1 MGSSDMGLDTLSLAE
16 VSKPCAKM
24 TAPKMLGPPGFGKIS
39 LAGKAGEHL
48 GEVMAGRLENKVAIV
63 TGGGSGIGRA
73 TCQRFLDE
81 GAKVV
86 IADRNRAG
94 AEATRALLEGGDDT
108 TAVSVVNISDSGQV
122 KQMVDETVS
131 RFGKLD
137 VLVNGAAI
145 LIRTPP
151 LAEVEDID
159 WDLTMD
165 TNLKGLFY
173 CCKYAIPAMI
183 ANGAGSIVNISS
195 MSGVRGV
202 AYSVP
207 YAVSKAGV
215 IHLTKI
221 AAGQYTSQGIRIN
234 CIAPGGIDTPQMR
247 GSTASAEA
255 FQVREGGHPMGR
267 VGHPEEIANL
277 ILWLASDEASY
288 VSGSTYI
295 ADGGSWAT
303 AE

>member
-1 MGSSDMGLDTLSLAE
+1 
-16 VSKPCAKM
+16 
-24 TAPKMLGPPGFGKIS
+24 
-39 LAGKAGEHL
+39 
-48 GEVMAGRLENKVAIV
+48 MAGRLEDKVAIV

-86 IADRNRAG
+86 IADRNRSG
-94 AEATRALLEGGDDT
+94 AEATRALLEGGDEN
-108 TAVSVVNISDSGQV
+108 TAIAEVDVSSAVQV
-122 KQMVDETVS
+122 QAMVDETVA

-137 VLVNGAAI
+137 ILVNGAAI

-151 LAEVEDID
+151 LAEVEEID

-173 CCKYAIPAMI
+173 CCKYAIPPMI
-183 ANGAGSIVNISS
+183 DNGAGSIVNIAS
-195 MSGVRGV
+195 MSGVRGA

-215 IHLTKI
+215 IHLTKV
-221 AAGQYTSQGIRIN
+221 AAGQYTSQGVRIN

-247 GSTASAEA
+247 GSTASAEN
-255 FQVREGGHPMGR
+255 FQGREDGHPMGR
-267 VGHPEEIANL
+267 VGRPDEIANL

-295 ADGGSWAT
+295 ADGGAWAT

>member
-1 MGSSDMGLDTLSLAE
+1 MGSVG
-16 VSKPCAKM
+16 PCARM
-24 TAPKMLGPPGFGKIS
+24 AELGGLKTDVRDKQPGEK
-39 LAGKAGEHL
+39 
-48 GEVMAGRLENKVAIV
+48 MAGRLENKVAIV

-94 AEATRALLEGGDDT
+94 AEGTRASLEGGDDNI
-108 TAVSVVNISDSGQV
+108 AVSVVNVADPTQV
-122 KQMVDETVS
+122 QCMVDQAVS
-131 RFGKLD
+131 KFGKLD
-137 VLVNGAAI
+137 ILVNGAAI

-151 LAEVEDID
+151 LVEVEGID

-165 TNLKGLFY
+165 TNLKGLFH
-173 CCKYAIPAMI
+173 CCKYAIPPMV
-183 ANGAGSIVNISS
+183 ANGSGSIVNISS

-202 AYSVP
+202 AYSLP

-215 IHLTKI
+215 IHLTKV
-221 AAGQYTSQGIRIN
+221 AAGQYTSQGVRIN

-247 GSTASAEA
+247 GSTASSGA
-255 FQVREGGHPMGR
+255 FEERGKEHPMGR
-267 VGHPEEIANL
+267 VGRPDEIANL

-303 AE
+303 AQ

>member
-1 MGSSDMGLDTLSLAE
+1 MGSVG
-16 VSKPCAKM
+16 PCARM
-24 TAPKMLGPPGFGKIS
+24 AELGGLKTDVRDKQPGEK
-39 LAGKAGEHL
+39 
-48 GEVMAGRLENKVAIV
+48 MAGRLENKVAIV

-94 AEATRALLEGGDDT
+94 AEGTRASLEGGDDN
-108 TAVSVVNISDSGQV
+108 TAVSVVDVADPTQV
-122 KQMVDETVS
+122 QCMVDQAVS
-131 RFGKLD
+131 KFGKLD
-137 VLVNGAAI
+137 ILVNGAAI

-151 LAEVEDID
+151 LVEVEEID

-165 TNLKGLFY
+165 TNLKGLFH
-173 CCKYAIPAMI
+173 CCKYAIPHMV
-183 ANGAGSIVNISS
+183 ANGSGSIVNISS

-202 AYSVP
+202 AYSLP

-215 IHLTKI
+215 IHLTKV
-221 AAGQYTSQGIRIN
+221 AAGQYTPQGVRIN

-247 GSTASAEA
+247 GSTASSGA
-255 FQVREGGHPMGR
+255 FEERGKEHPMGR
-267 VGHPEEIANL
+267 VGHPDEIANL

>member
-1 MGSSDMGLDTLSLAE
+1 MAELGGLKTD
-16 VSKPCAKM
+16 VRDKQ
-24 TAPKMLGPPGFGKIS
+24 PGEK
-39 LAGKAGEHL
+39 
-48 GEVMAGRLENKVAIV
+48 MAGRLENKVAIV

-94 AEATRALLEGGDDT
+94 AEGTRASLEGGDDN
-108 TAVSVVNISDSGQV
+108 TAVSVVDVAGPTQV
-122 KQMVDETVS
+122 QCMVDQAVS
-131 RFGKLD
+131 KFGKLD
-137 VLVNGAAI
+137 ILVNGAAI

-151 LAEVEDID
+151 LVEVEEID

-165 TNLKGLFY
+165 TNLKGLFH
-173 CCKYAIPAMI
+173 CCKYAIPHMV
-183 ANGAGSIVNISS
+183 ANGSGSIVNISS

-202 AYSVP
+202 AYSLP

-215 IHLTKI
+215 IHLTKV
-221 AAGQYTSQGIRIN
+221 AAGQYTPQGVRIN

-247 GSTASAEA
+247 GSTASSGA
-255 FQVREGGHPMGR
+255 FEERGKEHPMGR
-267 VGHPEEIANL
+267 VGHPDEIANL